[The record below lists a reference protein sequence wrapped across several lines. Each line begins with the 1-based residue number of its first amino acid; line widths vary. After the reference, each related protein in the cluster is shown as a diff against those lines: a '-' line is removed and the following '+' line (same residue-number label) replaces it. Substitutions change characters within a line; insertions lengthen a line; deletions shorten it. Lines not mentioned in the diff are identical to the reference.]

1 MTQIGIAIGYFAM
14 RYSILPYFSDNYS
27 DWFADLATFWA
38 IDKTTGRVGMLTGL
52 FSKKAV

>member
-1 MTQIGIAIGYFAM
+1 MTQIGIAIGYFTM
-14 RYSILPYFSDNYS
+14 RYSILPYLSDNYS
-27 DWFADLATFWA
+27 EWFADLATFWA